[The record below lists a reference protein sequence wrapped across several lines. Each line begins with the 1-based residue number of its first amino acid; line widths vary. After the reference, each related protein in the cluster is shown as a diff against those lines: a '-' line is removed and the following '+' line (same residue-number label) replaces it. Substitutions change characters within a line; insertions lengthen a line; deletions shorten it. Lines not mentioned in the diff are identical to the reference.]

1 MSMAFNQI
9 LFSIFVYLGATIC
22 GAVVGG
28 ILGFL
33 VGAWYVDIMKVT
45 QREGTAGYMVVLGL
59 KPNRACVGGVGARR
73 ARSNRRHYY

>member
-9 LFSIFVYLGATIC
+9 LFSIFVYLGAAIC

-33 VGAWYVDIMKVT
+33 VGAWYVDIMKVIH
-45 QREGTAGYMVVLGL
+45 REGTAGYMVVLL
-59 KPNRACVGGVGARR
+59 FTPIGA
-73 ARSNRRHYY
+73 ALGAVAALVALVIRRHYY

>member
-1 MSMAFNQI
+1 VSMAFNQI
-9 LFSIFVYLGATIC
+9 LFSIFVYLGAAIC

-45 QREGTAGYMVVLGL
+45 QREGTAGYMVVLL
-59 KPNRACVGGVGARR
+59 FTPIGASLG
-73 ARSNRRHYY
+73 AVAALVALVIRRHYY